1 MRNIAGVLAQRKT
14 TRAIISA
21 LSVLGKTYSYLDSE
35 SEKWLDKPE
44 NDADVELR
52 VKGLSWVSESK
63 PRVLLY
69 NIKVPVVNK
78 NVDLCLFNSEPVR
91 FLTYQ
96 SARSSYQINNSYLA
110 LGELKGGIDP
120 QALMNTGRQLAH
132 LSNELAGHLTT
143 TLFLHIYSLLVP
155 RLRKIWQMKY
165 GLNWK
170 MAIWEMRPILPTMRK
185 CLRCVSGCVS
195 CK

>member
-120 QALMNTGRQLAH
+120 AGADEHWKTASTSLKRIGRAFNDNSLSPHLFFIGAAIEKDMANEIWVELENGDLGNAANLTNDAQMSSLCFWLCQL
-132 LSNELAGHLTT
+132 
-143 TLFLHIYSLLVP
+143 
-155 RLRKIWQMKY
+155 
-165 GLNWK
+165 
-170 MAIWEMRPILPTMRK
+170 
-185 CLRCVSGCVS
+185 
-195 CK
+195 